1 MKRSIAILSLL
12 LLALVA
18 GAQEGKDIYNRY
30 SGRKGVSAVYIS
42 PTMFSM
48 IRTIP
53 DIQVRTE
60 EVNLGNIIK
69 TFDGMYILD
78 VENPDLASEL
88 SAEVEKMVGQGRYE
102 LLMEAVEEGET
113 MHIYI
118 VRDGDTVTDFI
129 MLVHEP
135 CSASVISITVCMTR
149 EELGKIVASAAEW

>member
-88 SAEVEKMVGQGRYE
+88 SAELEKMVGQGRYE

-135 CSASVISITVCMTR
+135 GSASVISITGSMPM
-149 EELGKIVASAAEW
+149 EELSKIVASASES

>member
-102 LLMEAVEEGET
+102 LLMEAVEEG
-113 MHIYI
+113 
-118 VRDGDTVTDFI
+118 
-129 MLVHEP
+129 
-135 CSASVISITVCMTR
+135 
-149 EELGKIVASAAEW
+149 